1 VIVGEEDL
9 AHPERCFIR
18 KDPRE
23 VASELIERLG
33 DDTSELLPVLT
44 VLQEPLHSGQ
54 LLRFHSYLGAVA
66 TRRS

>member
-1 VIVGEEDL
+1 
-9 AHPERCFIR
+9 
-18 KDPRE
+18 
-23 VASELIERLG
+23 
-33 DDTSELLPVLT
+33 LT